1 MKTPDRYI
9 KITQGPTTAVYSYR
23 LCGNTLGVIVTHKEP
38 KPVLFRR
45 GRRFVDEERRM
56 RKVKESIN
64 SVVYCDN
71 MSEPYA
77 RVIVKRRLANS

>member
-38 KPVLFRR
+38 KPVLFRK
-45 GRRFVDEERRM
+45 G
-56 RKVKESIN
+56 
-64 SVVYCDN
+64 
-71 MSEPYA
+71 
-77 RVIVKRRLANS
+77 RRLAKMDKEVNS